1 MSAPAHAAPEE
12 GQSRVA
18 PPENV
23 PVPPDAAEE
32 SPGTEVLALPHPPSV
47 RVTVLAG
54 RDWVPLVIPSEAPLS
69 KLIDPV
75 VKAVNRRLVR
85 QGSPKLPGRTKYE
98 FAWPDRTQLSSK
110 DGATLSSS
118 GVKDG
123 ELLQLVKHGSALRYV
138 ARNENM
144 GSALSNYLR
153 ALVKPVTAA
162 TAQSVG
168 VTALIAAIGG
178 VGVLIWRHRMAVQTG
193 WGAMAALGVLALLC
207 WAASAAIGV
216 RWASHVRMRDAFT
229 ATSIALTAGVLAALP
244 AGMGVANV
252 FGALSTLTVGAGV
265 MTQMTRRYIAAGT
278 AIICVGA
285 LASVAAF
292 VSMFAPLSA
301 FQVGVS
307 GITLLLPMISWGP
320 KLTLMLARIP
330 RQPYRSVRNRDM
342 YARAEGQPYDTVSPV
357 EDEKP
362 DPTVLSTEQIAE
374 VGNRSRLVLVGI
386 CLAVAIVQTIC
397 GWWAIVPH
405 QNRPGWSVALV
416 VLVALVVIIRA
427 RKFNDRVQ
435 AVLLVASS
443 ALALMGIG
451 FKYAWATPATDLIPI
466 LIYCGASVAAGLVLC
481 LIGTAGWQ
489 HLASPSTR
497 MWIQRLSYVMGAL
510 VVPVAA
516 YVLNI
521 FTYFRTQG
529 IGWWF

>member
-12 GQSRVA
+12 GNTRID
-18 PPENV
+18 PPGSV
-23 PVPPDAAEE
+23 PLPPDGQPAQ
-32 SPGTEVLALPHPPSV
+32 TEVLELPHPASV

-54 RDWVPLVIPSEAPLS
+54 KDWVSLVLPSEAPLS
-69 KLIDPV
+69 LLIEPV

-85 QGSPKLPGRTKYE
+85 QGSPKLPGRVKYE

-123 ELLQLVKHGSALRYV
+123 ELLQLVKSGSALRYV
-138 ARNENM
+138 PRNENM
-144 GSALSNYLR
+144 GSALANYLR
-153 ALVKPVTAA
+153 DLVVPVTAA
-162 TAQSVG
+162 TAQTVG
-168 VTALIAAIGG
+168 VTTLITAIAA
-178 VGVLIWRHRMAVQTG
+178 VGALIWRHRAAVQSG

-207 WAASAAIGV
+207 WAATAAIGR
-216 RWASHVRMRDAFT
+216 RWSSHVRMRDAF
-229 ATSIALTAGVLAALP
+229 AVTSIALTAGVLAALP
-244 AGMGVANV
+244 TGMGVANAFAGV
-252 FGALSTLTVGAGV
+252 STATVGALV

-278 AIICVGA
+278 ALICVGA
-285 LASVAAF
+285 LASVAAM

-301 FQVGVS
+301 FQIGVS
-307 GITLLLPMISWGP
+307 GITLLLPLISWGP
-320 KLTLMLARIP
+320 KLALILARIP

-342 YARAEGQPYDTVSPV
+342 YARAEGQPFDTVSPV

-362 DPTVLSTEQIAE
+362 DPTVLSTEQIAAT
-374 VGNRSRLVLVGI
+374 GNRSRLVLVGI
-386 CLAVAIVQTIC
+386 CLAVAIVQTVC
-397 GWWAIVPH
+397 AWLAIVPH
-405 QNRPGWSVALV
+405 QNRPIWSAVLVAI
-416 VLVALVVIIRA
+416 VALVVIVRA

-443 ALALMGIG
+443 ALALMSIG
-451 FKYAWATPATDLIPI
+451 FNYACAASAADLTRI
-466 LIYCGASVAAGLVLC
+466 LIYSGSSIAVALALC

-497 MWIQRLSYVMGAL
+497 MWIQRLSYVMGAS
-510 VVPVAA
+510 VVPLAA